1 MIINGK
7 ERNFF
12 LTVGASCAIAEM
24 CPDGDIA
31 KLGDLFRGR
40 YSKNMTSV
48 AKFMVAMNR
57 GFEERMHP
65 DAEKP
70 DVVTVRELM
79 ALSKDEFFQAEAEAI
94 AAYTAN
100 SKTTIDTV
108 EPKDGPKKNIN
119 DGSAD

>member
-12 LTVGASCAIAEM
+12 LTVGASCTIAEM

-31 KLGDLFRGR
+31 NIEELFKGR
-40 YSKNMTSV
+40 YSKSMTNI
-48 AKFMVAMNR
+48 AKFIVAMNR
-57 GFEERMHP
+57 GYEDRVHP

-79 ALSKDEFFQAEAEAI
+79 TLTKEEFNQAETEAI
-94 AAYTAN
+94 AAYIDN
-100 SKTTIDTV
+100 RKTTVETV
-108 EPKDGPKKNIN
+108 ASKDAKKNE
-119 DGSAD
+119 DSGDA

>member
-7 ERNFF
+7 ERKFF
-12 LTVGASCAIAEM
+12 LTVGASCAIAEL

-31 KLGDLFRGR
+31 KIGELFRGR

-48 AKFMVAMNR
+48 AKFIAAMNR
-57 GFEERMHP
+57 GYEERIHG

-79 ALSKDEFFQAEAEAI
+79 ALTMEEFSQAESEAI
-94 AAYTAN
+94 AAYMAN
-100 SKTTIDTV
+100 SKTTIETA
-108 EPKDGPKKNIN
+108 EPKGSKKNN
-119 DGSAD
+119 EDGDAG

>member
-12 LTVGASCAIAEM
+12 LTVGASCAIAEL

-31 KLGDLFRGR
+31 NIGKLFDGGR
-40 YSKNMTSV
+40 YSKNMTAI
-48 AKFMVAMNR
+48 AKFIQAMNR
-57 GFEERMHP
+57 GYEERLHP

-79 ALSKDEFFQAEAEAI
+79 ALTMDEFNQAESEAI
-94 AAYTAN
+94 ASYMAD
-100 SKTTIDTV
+100 SKTTV
-108 EPKDGPKKNIN
+108 ETAEPRGSKKNEDEN
-119 DGSAD
+119 ES

>member
-12 LTVGASCAIAEM
+12 LTVGASCAIAEL

-31 KLGDLFRGR
+31 NIGELFSGR
-40 YSKNMTSV
+40 YSKNMTSL
-48 AKFMVAMNR
+48 AKFIVAMNR
-57 GFEERMHP
+57 GYEERMRP

-79 ALSKDEFFQAEAEAI
+79 ALTMDEFHQAEAEAI
-94 AAYTAN
+94 AAYTN
-100 SKTTIDTV
+100 DSKTTV
-108 EPKDGPKKNIN
+108 ETAEPRGSKKNN
-119 DGSAD
+119 EDGDES